1 MNVDTVTF
9 NKVVKELDKL
19 GYSII
24 VLRKSDKGISFCA
37 DGRIYFLDNLY
48 MDVLMNEFDL
58 DDLLDVEDKNKER
71 IIEII
76 TN

>member
-1 MNVDTVTF
+1 MNVDTEALKT
-9 NKVVKELDKL
+9 VKTNWEEL
-19 GYSII
+19 GYELNL
-24 VLRKSDKGISFCA
+24 LRKSSFSLAMCA
-37 DGRIYFLDNLY
+37 NGKIYYLDNLY
-48 MDVLMNEFDL
+48 MDELLNEFNL